1 MTETVDHEARA
12 MAQLA
17 LQRQTGHEDLCT
29 DRWSQAR
36 ATMNKLMWILIGTL
50 LAVVLSFVLPKPTLG
65 HGMAQWVMLD
75 AEASWCCGPRDCY
88 PVPGRV
94 YVTQAGWSVLGLE
107 GAIRS
112 GSRGYYER
120 ATPDNAPWAC
130 QTPDARLRCIIVP
143 RGTS

>member
-1 MTETVDHEARA
+1 MIG
-12 MAQLA
+12 MILA
-17 LQRQTGHEDLCT
+17 L
-29 DRWSQAR
+29 
-36 ATMNKLMWILIGTL
+36 LIALISG
-50 LAVVLSFVLPKPTLG
+50 PTFS
-65 HGMAQWVMLD
+65 HGLAQWVMLD
-75 AEASWCCGPRDCY
+75 AETSWCCGPSDCY
-88 PVPGRV
+88 PVPGRL

-143 RGTS
+143 RGMS